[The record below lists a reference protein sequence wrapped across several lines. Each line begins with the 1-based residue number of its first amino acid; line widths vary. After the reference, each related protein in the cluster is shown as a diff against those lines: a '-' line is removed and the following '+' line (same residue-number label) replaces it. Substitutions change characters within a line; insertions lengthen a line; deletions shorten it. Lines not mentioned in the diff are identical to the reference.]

1 MSMIVWLDGT
11 FGVGKSTVASKIV
24 EKLSDRQV
32 KYLDS
37 DFYWSEFLKKLFAKT
52 TKFYFP
58 KIEGLDPQNNKQFIN
73 RFKYLIKE
81 EAKDTDKLIIIAMAL
96 TQKECKEGLLDC
108 LIQQGM
114 HVLHIILLAD
124 IKTIQLHVAH
134 DSDARKRKALEDFAS
149 NISFF
154 QNNFEKALR
163 FQVDNKTADEIADN
177 IIEMINTR

>member
-1 MSMIVWLDGT
+1 MIVWLDGT

-73 RFKYLIKE
+73 RFRYLIKE

-108 LIQQGM
+108 LTQQGM
-114 HVLHIILLAD
+114 HVLIL
-124 IKTIQLHVAH
+124 
-134 DSDARKRKALEDFAS
+134 
-149 NISFF
+149 FF
-154 QNNFEKALR
+154 
-163 FQVDNKTADEIADN
+163 
-177 IIEMINTR
+177 